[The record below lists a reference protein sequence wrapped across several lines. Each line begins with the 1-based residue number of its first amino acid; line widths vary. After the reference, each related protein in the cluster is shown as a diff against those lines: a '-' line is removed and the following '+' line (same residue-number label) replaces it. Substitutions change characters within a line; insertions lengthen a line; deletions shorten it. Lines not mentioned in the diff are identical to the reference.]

1 MNKGVNNMA
10 CNHER
15 LRCTDNR
22 YFCAVC
28 GAYLFDVDNANT
40 QAAEKPA
47 PEAKKTANK
56 RKTKKDGE

>member
-1 MNKGVNNMA
+1 MA

-28 GAYLFDVDNANT
+28 GAYLFDVGNER
-40 QAAEKPA
+40 AAEKPA
-47 PEAKKTANK
+47 PEAKKTTNK

>member
-1 MNKGVNNMA
+1 MA

-15 LRCTDNR
+15 IRCTDNR

-28 GAYLFDVDNANT
+28 GAFLRDADNE

-47 PEAKKTANK
+47 QEAKKTTNK